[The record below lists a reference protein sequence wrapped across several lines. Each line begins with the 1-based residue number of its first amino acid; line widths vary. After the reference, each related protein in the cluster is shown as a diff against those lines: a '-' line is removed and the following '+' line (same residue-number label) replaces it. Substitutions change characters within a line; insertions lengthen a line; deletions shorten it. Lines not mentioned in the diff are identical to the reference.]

1 MERLVEFALSIYTI
15 FLLVDLGQAYV
26 RSRRYQLKYLV
37 VKKEQTFSHLFM
49 VSHTWTVVVALSLL
63 WGVWIVVTLWSLI

>member
-1 MERLVEFALSIYTI
+1 MERLAEFAFSMYVV

-26 RSRRYQLKYLV
+26 RARRYKLKYML

-49 VSHTWTVVVALSLL
+49 VSHTWTIVVALSLL
-63 WGVWIVVTLWSLI
+63 WGVWIMGTLWSLI

>member
-1 MERLVEFALSIYTI
+1 MERLVEFAFSMYLV
-15 FLLVDLGQAYV
+15 FLVLDLGQAYV
-26 RSRRYQLKYLV
+26 RARRYKLKYLL

-63 WGVWIVVTLWSLI
+63 WGVWIVGTLWSLV

>member
-1 MERLVEFALSIYTI
+1 MERLVEFAFSMYVV
-15 FLLVDLGQAYV
+15 FLLLDLGQAYV
-26 RSRRYQLKYLV
+26 RARRYKLKYML

-63 WGVWIVVTLWSLI
+63 WGVWIVGTLWSLI